1 MARYFHFNG
10 DLYDA
15 IDDFVDNIMIDVNEL
30 ADQESVNNKVKEFQA
45 IITDSGL
52 SAAQNSYRKKRNSNK
67 SQVKKQTKK
76 HTKKQ
81 TNVVNSSFSYSSKS
95 DGNGTDIKFTKNT
108 DVNLSISLL
117 KWFQIVLLVNL
128 IFSLKEDYGFG
139 TWIILITLLT
149 VAVGLNIFL
158 TTRSY
163 LKNLGKDKK
172 PKVKVDKK
180 PKKSKDVSLSIK
192 KNISATDLKSKLDD
206 LIWAW
211 TDKEGEEGLCVP
223 YLEAANTQL
232 SKMSAIKTT
241 FKALVEDSDVC
252 LDEIS
257 YIIDLTEE
265 ELIRNVVSMI
275 NHIRVELS
283 IDGFDSSIIK
293 KYIDNNDLLIGECSN
308 LLKASLLYMDG
319 RNPDSGI
326 KEYIDSMI
334 QTLEKLKKEGI

>member
-1 MARYFHFNG
+1 MAKNFHFNG
-10 DLYDA
+10 DLGGA
-15 IDDFVDNIMIDVNEL
+15 IDEFVNNIMKDVEDL
-30 ADQESVNNKVKEFQA
+30 VDQESVDNKVKEFQA

-52 SAAQNSYRKKRNSNK
+52 SAAQNSYRKKRESNK
-67 SQVKKQTKK
+67 SQVKKQ
-76 HTKKQ
+76 TKKQ

-95 DGNGTDIKFTKNT
+95 DDKGIDIKFRKNT
-108 DVNLSISLL
+108 DINLSISLL
-117 KWFQIVLLVNL
+117 KWFQLVLLVNL

-139 TWIILITLLT
+139 TWIVLAVLLT
-149 VAVGLNIFL
+149 VAVGLNMFL
-158 TTRSY
+158 TTRTYS
-163 LKNLGKDKK
+163 KNLGKDKK
-172 PKVKVDKK
+172 PKEKKAEKK
-180 PKKSKDVSLSIK
+180 PSKSKDVSLSVK

-211 TDKEGEEGLCVP
+211 TGKDGEESLCVP

-232 SKMSAIKTT
+232 GKMSAVKTT

-257 YIIDLTEE
+257 HIIDLTEE
-265 ELIRNVVSMI
+265 ELIRNIVSMI

-283 IDGFDSSIIK
+283 IDGFDSTIIK

>member
-1 MARYFHFNG
+1 MARNFYFNS
-10 DLYDA
+10 DLGDA
-15 IDDFVDNIMIDVNEL
+15 IDEFVNNIMKDVEGL
-30 ADQESVNNKVKEFQA
+30 VDQESVDNKVREFQS

-52 SAAQNSYRKKRNSNK
+52 SAAQNSYRKKRESNK
-67 SQVKKQTKK
+67 TQVKKQTKK
-76 HTKKQ
+76 Q
-81 TNVVNSSFSYSSKS
+81 TNVINSSFSYSSKS
-95 DGNGTDIKFTKNT
+95 DGKGTDIKFRKNT
-108 DVNLSISLL
+108 DINLSMSLL

-139 TWIILITLLT
+139 TWIVLAVLLT

-158 TTRSY
+158 TTRTY

-172 PKVKVDKK
+172 PKEKAEKK
-180 PKKSKDVSLSIK
+180 PSKSKDVSLSVK

-211 TDKEGEEGLCVP
+211 TGKDGEESLCVP

-232 SKMSAIKTT
+232 GKMSAVKTT

-257 YIIDLTEE
+257 HIIDLTEE
-265 ELIRNVVSMI
+265 ELIRNIVSMI

-283 IDGFDSSIIK
+283 IDGFDSTIIK

>member
-1 MARYFHFNG
+1 MARNFYFNG
-10 DLYDA
+10 DLGDA
-15 IDDFVDNIMIDVNEL
+15 IDEFVNNIMKDVEDL
-30 ADQESVNNKVKEFQA
+30 VDQESVDNKVQEFQS

-52 SAAQNSYRKKRNSNK
+52 SAAQNSYRKKRESNK
-67 SQVKKQTKK
+67 SQVKKQ
-76 HTKKQ
+76 TKKQ

-95 DGNGTDIKFTKNT
+95 DGKGTDIKFRKNT
-108 DVNLSISLL
+108 DINLSISLL

-139 TWIILITLLT
+139 TWIILAVLLT
-149 VAVGLNIFL
+149 VAVGLNMFL
-158 TTRSY
+158 TTRTY

-172 PKVKVDKK
+172 PKEKKAEKK
-180 PKKSKDVSLSIK
+180 PSKSKDVSLSVK

-211 TDKEGEEGLCVP
+211 TGKDGEESLCVP

-232 SKMSAIKTT
+232 GKMSAVKTT

-257 YIIDLTEE
+257 HIIDLTEE
-265 ELIRNVVSMI
+265 ELIRNIVSMI

-283 IDGFDSSIIK
+283 IDGFDSTIIK

>member
-1 MARYFHFNG
+1 MAKNFHFNG
-10 DLYDA
+10 DLGGA
-15 IDDFVDNIMIDVNEL
+15 IDEFVNNIMKDVEDL
-30 ADQESVNNKVKEFQA
+30 VDQESVDNKVREFQA

-52 SAAQNSYRKKRNSNK
+52 SAAQNSYRKKRESNK
-67 SQVKKQTKK
+67 SQVKKQ
-76 HTKKQ
+76 TKKQ

-95 DGNGTDIKFTKNT
+95 DDKGIDIKFRKNT
-108 DVNLSISLL
+108 DINLSISLL
-117 KWFQIVLLVNL
+117 KWFQLVLLVNL
-128 IFSLKEDYGFG
+128 IFSLKDDYGFG
-139 TWIILITLLT
+139 TWIVLAVLLM
-149 VAVGLNIFL
+149 VAVGLNMFL
-158 TTRSY
+158 TTRTYS
-163 LKNLGKDKK
+163 KNLGKDKK
-172 PKVKVDKK
+172 LKEKKAEKK
-180 PKKSKDVSLSIK
+180 PSKSKDVSLSVK

-211 TDKEGEEGLCVP
+211 TGKDGEESLCVP

-232 SKMSAIKTT
+232 GKMSAVKTT

-257 YIIDLTEE
+257 HIIDLTEE
-265 ELIRNVVSMI
+265 ELIRNIVSMI

-283 IDGFDSSIIK
+283 IDGFDSTIIK

>member
-1 MARYFHFNG
+1 MARNFYFNS
-10 DLYDA
+10 DLGDA
-15 IDDFVDNIMIDVNEL
+15 IDEFVNNIMKDVEDL
-30 ADQESVNNKVKEFQA
+30 VDQESVDNKVREFQS

-52 SAAQNSYRKKRNSNK
+52 SAAQNSYRKKRESNK
-67 SQVKKQTKK
+67 TQVKKQTKK
-76 HTKKQ
+76 Q
-81 TNVVNSSFSYSSKS
+81 TNVINSSFSYSSKS
-95 DGNGTDIKFTKNT
+95 DGKGTDIKFRKNT
-108 DVNLSISLL
+108 DINLSMSLL

-139 TWIILITLLT
+139 TWIVLAVLLT

-158 TTRSY
+158 TTRTY

-172 PKVKVDKK
+172 PKEKK
-180 PKKSKDVSLSIK
+180 AEKKLSKSKDVSLSVK

-211 TDKEGEEGLCVP
+211 TGKDGEESLCVP

-232 SKMSAIKTT
+232 GKMSAVKTT

-257 YIIDLTEE
+257 HIIDLTEE
-265 ELIRNVVSMI
+265 ELIRNIISMI

-283 IDGFDSSIIK
+283 IDGFDSTIIK

>member
-1 MARYFHFNG
+1 MARNFYFNS
-10 DLYDA
+10 DLGDA
-15 IDDFVDNIMIDVNEL
+15 IDEFVNNIMKDVEDL
-30 ADQESVNNKVKEFQA
+30 VDQESVDNKVREFQS

-52 SAAQNSYRKKRNSNK
+52 SAAQNSYRKKRESNK
-67 SQVKKQTKK
+67 TQVKKQTKK
-76 HTKKQ
+76 Q
-81 TNVVNSSFSYSSKS
+81 TNVINSSFSYSSKS
-95 DGNGTDIKFTKNT
+95 DGKGTDIKFRKNT
-108 DVNLSISLL
+108 DINLSMSLL

-139 TWIILITLLT
+139 TWIVLAVLLT

-158 TTRSY
+158 TTRNY
-163 LKNLGKDKK
+163 LKDLGKDKK
-172 PKVKVDKK
+172 SKEKKAEKK
-180 PKKSKDVSLSIK
+180 PSKSKDVSLSVK

-206 LIWAW
+206 LVWAW
-211 TDKEGEEGLCVP
+211 TGKDGEESLCVP

-232 SKMSAIKTT
+232 GKMSAVKTT

-257 YIIDLTEE
+257 HIIDLTEE
-265 ELIRNVVSMI
+265 ELIRNIISMI

-283 IDGFDSSIIK
+283 IDGFDSTIIK
-293 KYIDNNDLLIGECSN
+293 KYINNNDLLIGECSN

>member
-1 MARYFHFNG
+1 MARNFYFNS
-10 DLYDA
+10 DLGDA
-15 IDDFVDNIMIDVNEL
+15 IDEFVNNIMKDVEDL
-30 ADQESVNNKVKEFQA
+30 VDQESVDNKVREFQS

-52 SAAQNSYRKKRNSNK
+52 SAAQNSYRKKRESNK
-67 SQVKKQTKK
+67 TQVKKQ
-76 HTKKQ
+76 TKKQ

-95 DGNGTDIKFTKNT
+95 DGNGTDIKFRKNT
-108 DVNLSISLL
+108 DINLSMSLL

-128 IFSLKEDYGFG
+128 IFFLKEDYGFG
-139 TWIILITLLT
+139 TWIVLAILLT
-149 VAVGLNIFL
+149 VVVGLNMFL
-158 TTRSY
+158 TTRNY

-172 PKVKVDKK
+172 PKEKKVEKK
-180 PKKSKDVSLSIK
+180 PSKSKDVSLSVK

-206 LIWAW
+206 LVWAW
-211 TDKEGEEGLCVP
+211 TGKDGEESLCVP

-232 SKMSAIKTT
+232 GKMSAVKTT

-257 YIIDLTEE
+257 HIIDLTEE
-265 ELIRNVVSMI
+265 ELIRNIVSMI

-293 KYIDNNDLLIGECSN
+293 KYINNNDLLIGECSN

>member
-1 MARYFHFNG
+1 MARNFYFNR
-10 DLYDA
+10 DLGNA
-15 IDDFVDNIMIDVNEL
+15 IDGFVDNVMKDIDGLV
-30 ADQESVNNKVKEFQA
+30 DQESIDNKIKEFQA

-52 SAAQNSYRKKRNSNK
+52 SAAQSSCRKKRESNK

-76 HTKKQ
+76 Q
-81 TNVVNSSFSYSSKS
+81 TNVINSSFSYSSKS
-95 DGNGTDIKFTKNT
+95 DDKGTNIKVTKNA
-108 DVNLSISLL
+108 DVNLSMSLL

-128 IFSLKEDYGFG
+128 IFSLKDNYGFG
-139 TWIILITLLT
+139 AWVILAVLLT

-158 TTRSY
+158 STRIY

-172 PKVKVDKK
+172 LKEKKIEKK
-180 PKKSKDVSLSIK
+180 PSKFKDVNLSVK
-192 KNISATDLKSKLDD
+192 KNISATDLKSKLDG

-211 TDKEGEEGLCVP
+211 TGKEGEESLCVP

-232 SKMSAIKTT
+232 GKMSAVKTT

-257 YIIDLTEE
+257 HIIDLTEE
-265 ELIRNVVSMI
+265 ELIRNIISMI

-283 IDGFDSSIIK
+283 IDGFDSTIIK

>member
-1 MARYFHFNG
+1 MARNFYFNS
-10 DLYDA
+10 DLGDA
-15 IDDFVDNIMIDVNEL
+15 IDEFVNNIMKDVEDL
-30 ADQESVNNKVKEFQA
+30 VDQESVDNKVREFQA

-52 SAAQNSYRKKRNSNK
+52 SAAQNSYRKKRESNK
-67 SQVKKQTKK
+67 TQVKKQ
-76 HTKKQ
+76 TKKQ

-95 DGNGTDIKFTKNT
+95 DGKGTDIKFRKNT
-108 DVNLSISLL
+108 DINLSISLL

-139 TWIILITLLT
+139 TWIVLAVLLT
-149 VAVGLNIFL
+149 VAVGLNMFL
-158 TTRSY
+158 TTRNY

-172 PKVKVDKK
+172 PKEKKTEKK
-180 PKKSKDVSLSIK
+180 PSKSKDVSLSIK

-206 LIWAW
+206 LVWAW
-211 TDKEGEEGLCVP
+211 TGKDGEESLCVP

-232 SKMSAIKTT
+232 GKMSAVKTT

-257 YIIDLTEE
+257 HIIDLTEE
-265 ELIRNVVSMI
+265 ELIRNIVSMI

-283 IDGFDSSIIK
+283 IDGFDSTIIK

>member
-1 MARYFHFNG
+1 MAKNFHFNG
-10 DLYDA
+10 DLGGA
-15 IDDFVDNIMIDVNEL
+15 IDEFVNNIMKDVEDL
-30 ADQESVNNKVKEFQA
+30 VDQESVDNKVKEFQA

-52 SAAQNSYRKKRNSNK
+52 SAAQNSYRKKRESNK
-67 SQVKKQTKK
+67 SQVKKQ
-76 HTKKQ
+76 TKKQ

-95 DGNGTDIKFTKNT
+95 DDKGIDIKFRKNT
-108 DVNLSISLL
+108 DINLSISLL
-117 KWFQIVLLVNL
+117 KWFQLVLLVNL

-139 TWIILITLLT
+139 TWIVLAVLLMA
-149 VAVGLNIFL
+149 AVGLNMFL
-158 TTRSY
+158 TTRTYS
-163 LKNLGKDKK
+163 KNLGKDKK
-172 PKVKVDKK
+172 PKEKKAEKK
-180 PKKSKDVSLSIK
+180 PSKSKDVSLSVK

-211 TDKEGEEGLCVP
+211 TGKDGEESLCVP

-232 SKMSAIKTT
+232 GKMSAVKTT

-257 YIIDLTEE
+257 HIIDLTEE
-265 ELIRNVVSMI
+265 ELIRNIVSMI

-283 IDGFDSSIIK
+283 IDGFDSTIIK

>member
-1 MARYFHFNG
+1 MAKNFHFNG
-10 DLYDA
+10 DLGDA
-15 IDDFVDNIMIDVNEL
+15 IDEFVNNIMKDVEDL
-30 ADQESVNNKVKEFQA
+30 VDQESVDNKVREFQA

-52 SAAQNSYRKKRNSNK
+52 SAAQNSYRKKRESNK
-67 SQVKKQTKK
+67 SQVKKQ
-76 HTKKQ
+76 TKKQ

-95 DGNGTDIKFTKNT
+95 DDKGIDIKFRKNT
-108 DVNLSISLL
+108 DINLSISLL
-117 KWFQIVLLVNL
+117 KWFQLVLLVNL
-128 IFSLKEDYGFG
+128 IFSLKEGYGFG
-139 TWIILITLLT
+139 IWIVLAVLLM
-149 VAVGLNIFL
+149 VAVGLNMFL
-158 TTRSY
+158 TTRTY
-163 LKNLGKDKK
+163 LKNLDKDKK
-172 PKVKVDKK
+172 SKEKKAEKK
-180 PKKSKDVSLSIK
+180 PSKSKDVSLSVK

-211 TDKEGEEGLCVP
+211 TGKDGEESLCVP

-232 SKMSAIKTT
+232 GKMSAVKTT

-257 YIIDLTEE
+257 HIIDLTEE
-265 ELIRNVVSMI
+265 ELIRNIVSMI

-283 IDGFDSSIIK
+283 IDGFDSTIIK